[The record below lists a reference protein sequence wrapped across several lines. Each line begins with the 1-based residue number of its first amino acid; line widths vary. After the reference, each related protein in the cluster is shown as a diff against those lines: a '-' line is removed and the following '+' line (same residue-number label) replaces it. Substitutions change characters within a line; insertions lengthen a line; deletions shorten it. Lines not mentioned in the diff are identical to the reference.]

1 MKLTKTYNNDKAF
14 TVADS
19 LARSR
24 GYDGLANIDDPGLRE
39 WIWER
44 AEPHVMVK
52 HSLALRLPFLLTSGL
67 FVLILGLLL
76 GTLI

>member
-1 MKLTKTYNNDKAF
+1 MKLTKTYNNDNAF

-19 LARSR
+19 LARER
-24 GYDGLANIDDPGLRE
+24 GYDGFANIDDPGLRE

-52 HSLALRLPFLLTSGL
+52 HSLIICLPLLLTSGL

>member
-19 LARSR
+19 LARER
-24 GYDGLANIDDPGLRE
+24 GYDGFANIDDPSLRE

-44 AEPHVMVK
+44 AEPHVGVE
-52 HSLALRLPFLLTSGL
+52 HSLVLRLPFLLTSGL